1 MKLLRTAALTR
12 LRRDGASR
20 RGLLRGAAAAAFGLA
35 GARFPGLAAAR
46 NKKKRS
52 RKKRNGDLCLNNG
65 SRCRTKGGSC
75 QAGNCLQAPF
85 TIEARWSNPSTDHD
99 TYLFV
104 PNAPGASLPFP
115 LIDYLCRSADTGDGG
130 LYPFAFV
137 SRDAQGPGDE
147 VTTVASLMKG
157 KYEYWIELDASSPTG
172 DLTVALRN
180 KNGRVVRSWSSPA
193 HASAEQGGWHVFDIQ
208 GEHRSITS
216 IDQLIDLPLPI
227 AAHDDATDVCQL

>member
-85 TIEARWSNPSTDHD
+85 TIAARWNNASTDHD

-104 PNAPGASLPFP
+104 PNAPGATLPSPF
-115 LIDYLCRSADTGDGG
+115 IDIFCNSADTGGGG

-137 SRDAQGPGDE
+137 SQDATGPGDE
-147 VTTVASLMKG
+147 VTTVASLLNG
-157 KYEYWIELDASSPTG
+157 RYEYWIELAGSAPAG
-172 DLTVALRN
+172 DLTVELRN
-180 KNGRVVRSWSSPA
+180 RNGQVVRSWISPA
-193 HASAEQGGWHVFDIQ
+193 NSTSSDFGWHVFDIQ
-208 GEHRSITS
+208 GSTRSITS
-216 IDQLIDLPLPI
+216 IDSPGLPI
-227 AAHDDATDVCQL
+227 GSLPKAAHDPASNVC